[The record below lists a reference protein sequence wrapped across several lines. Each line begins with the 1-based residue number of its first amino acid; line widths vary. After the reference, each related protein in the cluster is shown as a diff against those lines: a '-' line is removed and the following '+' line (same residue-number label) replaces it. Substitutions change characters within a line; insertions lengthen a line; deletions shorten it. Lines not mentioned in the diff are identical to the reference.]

1 MDKSILLDTIP
12 ERPGYNGRENPL
24 TGYSM
29 PKPKGGR
36 GKIAPYRTTHLRV
49 PEPIKD
55 QIQSII
61 DDYRESL
68 LNQEPI
74 EPSGKEFTQAI
85 AVLREALTLP
95 ANTGGKIKVKIREA
109 LAILG
114 EP

>member
-1 MDKSILLDTIP
+1 MDTILP
-12 ERPGYNGRENPL
+12 RVNYNKGENPL
-24 TGYSM
+24 TGYPM

-74 EPSGKEFTQAI
+74 EPSAKELTQAI
-85 AVLREALTLP
+85 AILREALTLP